1 MKKLLSFF
9 TTLGRQLKSSLT
21 RFPETI
27 AATYL
32 LAILW
37 IILNHSNYSLYFEG
51 DGISRSIRTL
61 LKVILMLAIALPY
74 TAAVKLADERFFK
87 KPVFRILGDLVI
99 LVSITIGSILMPDN
113 LVERE
118 ILLIVIVTGIGYF
131 AFMILPYLIK
141 RAFFPIYLLKLA
153 TNFFITFLYSLVL
166 YLGII
171 SIIFAVEQLFDLSI
185 NSDLYLDLWIF
196 IAGFFSVTF
205 FLGNVPAKDTLFEE
219 TDYTKIYRYLFTII
233 VIPLLGIFTLILY
246 AYFAKIIANGELPE
260 SIITSLV
267 LWYGLIGC
275 VILFLVEPLL
285 QSNLIAKW
293 FRRIFPFA
301 LLVPVGMMFYSLYL
315 RIHQYG
321 ITPPRYYC
329 VLAGILILGTS
340 VYTIF
345 HKKFIPQVLMLF
357 LMPLLL
363 ISAVG
368 PLSAYQMTMHDQ
380 NTQFVNL
387 LTFHEMLND
396 DGTIKP
402 NSNLT
407 NEEQNEVLGYIHYAE
422 DIACLD
428 LLKAL
433 PDTFIDETSKDI
445 LGFEDNYVYDQSTS
459 DYHFYWY
466 NLDESTDL
474 DISGYDHMIYFDEEY
489 PSNTSQY
496 SSSIDPATNILSIYQ
511 NENLLIEVNLT
522 ERSTNLQKLYPESG
536 FISLEDATII
546 AENDQIH
553 VKILFDSYTYYYY
566 PFSEKYEDFSY
577 KFYLFIGDK

>member
-37 IILNHSNYSLYFEG
+37 IILNHYYNLIFAGNEIPLSFK
-51 DGISRSIRTL
+51 TL
-61 LKVILMLAIALPY
+61 HKVILMLAIALPY

-99 LVSITIGSILMPDN
+99 LVSVIIGSILMPDN

-118 ILLIVIVTGIGYF
+118 ILLIFIVTGIGYF
-131 AFMILPYLIK
+131 AFMVLPYLIK

-171 SIIFAVEQLFDLSI
+171 SIIFAVEQLFDLTIS
-185 NSDLYLDLWIF
+185 SDLYMDLWIF

-205 FLGNVPAKDTLFEE
+205 FLGNVPAKNTLFEE

-233 VIPLLGIFTLILY
+233 VIPLLGIFTFILY

-345 HKKFIPQVLMLF
+345 HKNFIPQVLMLF

-407 NEEQNEVLGYIHYAE
+407 NEEQNEVLDYIHYAE
-422 DIACLD
+422 EIACLD

-433 PDTFIDETSKDI
+433 PDTYSDETAKDI

-459 DYHFYWY
+459 DYHFFSY
-466 NLDESTDL
+466 NLYDSTDL
-474 DISGYDHMIYFDEEY
+474 DISGYDHMLYIDEY

-522 ERSTNLQKLYPESG
+522 EWNTNLQKLYPNSG

-546 AENDQIH
+546 AENDQIR
-553 VKILFDSYTYYYY
+553 VKILFDNYSYYYY
-566 PFSEKYEDFSY
+566 PDSEKYEDFSY
-577 KFYLFIGDK
+577 SFYLFIGDN